1 MSKSL
6 ISIII
11 PAYQCGEYLQPLI
24 ESTRLQKVDW
34 EMIVVDVGSNDNT
47 QEVMQGFKK
56 DRRIKYIR
64 TDRRYN
70 ANIARNIGLQVAR
83 GKYIFIADADSILGE
98 GCLLKLRNKINKG
111 FDFAYCDFSV
121 IEKLGKHIKTGV
133 HICGSF
139 DAHRLCKHNY
149 ISIMSMW
156 HRDKLVA
163 MDNTVEK
170 LQDWD
175 MYLEA
180 IEQGLK
186 AGYVEE
192 KLFIVYLRK
201 DGMNKQSDG
210 SWAEII
216 REKRGIKNV

>member
-11 PAYQCGEYLQPLI
+11 PSYDSGSYLEPLI
-24 ESTRLQKVDW
+24 KSTRLQKVEW
-34 EMIVVDVGSNDNT
+34 ELIVVDVGSKDNT
-47 QEVMQGFKK
+47 QEVMQGFRK

-70 ANIARNIGLQVAR
+70 ANIARNIALQAAR
-83 GKYIFIADADSILGE
+83 GKYIFIADADSILGD

-121 IEKLGKHIKTGV
+121 IEKSGKHIRTGV
-133 HICGSF
+133 HICGGW
-139 DAHRLCKHNY
+139 DPHRLCKHNY

-156 HRDKLVA
+156 RRDKIPT
-163 MDNTVEK
+163 MDNSVEK

-180 IEQGLK
+180 IEQELK
-186 AGYVEE
+186 AGYVNE
-192 KLFIVYLRK
+192 KLFVVYLRK
-201 DGMNKQSDG
+201 EGMNKQSNG
-210 SWAEII
+210 SWIDII